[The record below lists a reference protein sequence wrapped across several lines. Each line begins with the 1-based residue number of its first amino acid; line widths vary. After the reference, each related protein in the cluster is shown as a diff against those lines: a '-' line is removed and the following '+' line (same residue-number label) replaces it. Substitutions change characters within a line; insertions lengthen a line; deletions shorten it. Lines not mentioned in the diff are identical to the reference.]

1 MGILGEYHIQKRKK
15 REGEEKLNAT
25 PSKKELMN
33 RSLSTITISI
43 GKSGVKESV
52 IQEIKRQLKDREV
65 VKIRFSKAMSLD
77 KKNYINHILEKTN
90 SKLIDFRGNVAVL
103 FKKKR

>member
-1 MGILGEYHIQKRKK
+1 
-15 REGEEKLNAT
+15 
-25 PSKKELMN
+25 LMN
-33 RSLSTITISI
+33 RSLSSITITI

-52 IQEIKRQLKDREV
+52 IDEIKRQLKDREV

-77 KKNYINHILEKTN
+77 KKSYIDNIIKKTN

>member
-1 MGILGEYHIQKRKK
+1 MSS
-15 REGEEKLNAT
+15 T
-25 PSKKELMN
+25 PSKKEIMN

-52 IQEIKRQLKDREV
+52 IDEIKRQLKAREV
-65 VKIRFSKAMSLD
+65 VKIRFSRSISED
-77 KKNYINHILEKTN
+77 KKNHIKEIIEKTN
-90 SKLIDFRGNVAVL
+90 SKLVDLRGNVAVL

>member
-1 MGILGEYHIQKRKK
+1 M
-15 REGEEKLNAT
+15 NTT

-33 RSLSTITISI
+33 RSLSTITINI
-43 GKSGVKESV
+43 GKSGLKESV
-52 IQEIKRQLKDREV
+52 IDEIKRQLKDREV
-65 VKIRFSKAMSLD
+65 VKIRFSRAMAFD
-77 KKNYINHILEKTN
+77 KKSYINSILDKTN

>member
-1 MGILGEYHIQKRKK
+1 
-15 REGEEKLNAT
+15 LNPT

-33 RSLSTITISI
+33 RSLSTITINI

-52 IQEIKRQLKDREV
+52 IEEITRQLKDREV
-65 VKIRFSKAMSLD
+65 VKIRFSRSMSTE
-77 KKNYINHILEKTN
+77 KKNYINSILDKTN
-90 SKLIDFRGNVAVL
+90 SKLVDLRGNVAVL

>member
-1 MGILGEYHIQKRKK
+1 
-15 REGEEKLNAT
+15 LNPT

-33 RSLSTITISI
+33 RSLSSITITI

-52 IQEIKRQLKDREV
+52 IDEIKRQLKDREV

-77 KKNYINHILEKTN
+77 KKSYIDNIIKKTN

>member
-1 MGILGEYHIQKRKK
+1 LSS
-15 REGEEKLNAT
+15 T
-25 PSKKELMN
+25 PSKKEIMN

-52 IQEIKRQLKDREV
+52 IDEIKRQLKAREV
-65 VKIRFSKAMSLD
+65 VKIRFSRSMSED
-77 KKNYINHILEKTN
+77 KKNHIKEIIEKTN
-90 SKLIDFRGNVAVL
+90 SKLVDLRGNVAVL

>member
-1 MGILGEYHIQKRKK
+1 MSS
-15 REGEEKLNAT
+15 T
-25 PSKKELMN
+25 PSKKEIMN

-52 IQEIKRQLKDREV
+52 IDEIKRQLKAREV
-65 VKIRFSKAMSLD
+65 VKIRFSRSISED
-77 KKNYINHILEKTN
+77 KKNHIKEIIEKTN
-90 SKLIDFRGNVAVL
+90 SKLVDLRGNVAIL

>member
-1 MGILGEYHIQKRKK
+1 M
-15 REGEEKLNAT
+15 NPT

-33 RSLSTITISI
+33 RSLSAITINI

-52 IQEIKRQLKDREV
+52 IDEIKRQLKDREV
-65 VKIRFSKAMSLD
+65 VKIRFSRSMAME
-77 KKNYINHILEKTN
+77 KKSYINSILDKTN
-90 SKLIDFRGNVAVL
+90 SKLVDLRGNVAVL

>member
-1 MGILGEYHIQKRKK
+1 
-15 REGEEKLNAT
+15 
-25 PSKKELMN
+25 MN

-52 IQEIKRQLKDREV
+52 IDEIKRQLKAREV
-65 VKIRFSKAMSLD
+65 VKIRFSRSISED
-77 KKNYINHILEKTN
+77 KKNHIKEIIEKTN
-90 SKLIDFRGNVAVL
+90 SKLVDLRGNVAIL

>member
-1 MGILGEYHIQKRKK
+1 MSS
-15 REGEEKLNAT
+15 T
-25 PSKKELMN
+25 PSKKEIMN

-52 IQEIKRQLKDREV
+52 IDEIKRQLKAREV
-65 VKIRFSKAMSLD
+65 VKIRFSRSMSED
-77 KKNYINHILEKTN
+77 KKNHIKEIIEKTN
-90 SKLIDFRGNVAVL
+90 SKLVDLRGNVAVL